1 MVADLQNM
9 SNNVG
14 EPFVVLNCDGKMEL
28 VETFVDAI
36 DKIPKVGFDLRQVL
50 KP

>member
-1 MVADLQNM
+1 MVADLHNM

-36 DKIPKVGFDLRQVL
+36 DKIPKVGFD
-50 KP
+50 